1 MTKLQF
7 IELVRRRLTGLIGA
21 DQLNKFAP
29 QIIEKHICNVYD
41 NILFEISNKG
51 TQTIDSY
58 SKVFKA
64 VPVEHDI
71 DRNLYYSVLPAM
83 IAPLSY
89 VADGVVHIST
99 PQNKGFEFVPVK
111 DEQISLIYDLEVS
124 LVDDV
129 IPYTVVINDDGI
141 LIVEYSGINT
151 IDTITDVT
159 MKLVISFESY
169 NDDDQVRIPNGQ
181 AENIIK
187 EVLNVMTGTPKVVPK
202 NDNTDMNYGR
212 Q

>member
-7 IELVRRRLTGLIGA
+7 IELVRRRLTGLIGV
-21 DQLNKFAP
+21 DQLSKFAP
-29 QIIEKHICNVYD
+29 QIVEKHIGNVYD
-41 NILFEISNKG
+41 NVLFEISNKG

-64 VPVEHDI
+64 VPVLYDS
-71 DRNLYYSVLPAM
+71 DRNLYYSELPAM

-89 VADGVVHIST
+89 VADGVVHVST
-99 PQNKGFEFVPVK
+99 PQNKGFEFVPIK

-129 IPYTVVINDDGI
+129 IPYTVVINDDSK
-141 LIVEYSGINT
+141 LIIEYSGTNS
-151 IDTITDVT
+151 IDSISDVT

-169 NDDDQVRIPNGQ
+169 NDNDQVRIPNGQ

-187 EVLNVMTGTPKVVPK
+187 EVINILTGTPKVVPK